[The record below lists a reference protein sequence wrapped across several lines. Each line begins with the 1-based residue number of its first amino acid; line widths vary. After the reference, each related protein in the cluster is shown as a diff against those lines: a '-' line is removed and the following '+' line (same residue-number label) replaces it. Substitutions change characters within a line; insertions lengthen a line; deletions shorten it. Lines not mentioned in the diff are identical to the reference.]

1 MNLIKKYKLIST
13 TLVLSILL
21 LLLYNYVPKILFQ
34 VGITNFNQ
42 KNFEK
47 SSYYFSKA
55 LLLEPDN
62 IDFRYYYVSAIS
74 ELKPSYSI
82 QKAIYAYASDENKS
96 DGAKVLAQNKLAEW
110 QKIIKSNSGNNY
122 IEQAPADSK
131 IIRWNKES
139 FPLNV
144 YIDTTTTLPDYYI
157 SSVRQALN
165 QWQSAIDFISF
176 KTTDKR
182 NDAQIVISFKNLPDN
197 VCDDNVCKYVAGY
210 TNPKIISGKLT
221 TMEITIYDKDP
232 KGEYFTTKEIYNT
245 ILHEL
250 GHSLGIMGHSYSTSD
265 LMYQQNQEQ
274 TSIFAKHR
282 SEFQYLT
289 QSDINTVKLLYMLE
303 PNITDKTIKSTNGLI
318 YTPVLLGSPKE
329 MAGRKVKEALQYIK
343 QSPELSTGYI
353 NLAGAYTEL
362 GEYRKAIDALDNALD
377 LANDNN
383 EKYIIFYN
391 YAYTY
396 GLINEYKTALQ
407 YAQMAKNIQPT
418 QEIIELIGILENNK
432 AIN

>member
-1 MNLIKKYKLIST
+1 MNLIKKYKLAST

-21 LLLYNYVPKILFQ
+21 LLAYHFVPKILFQ
-34 VGITNFNQ
+34 MGMTNFNQ

-55 LLLEPDN
+55 LLFEPNN
-62 IDFRYYYVSAIS
+62 IDFRYYYIAAIS

-82 QKAIYAYASDENKS
+82 QKAIYSYANDENKS
-96 DGAKVLAQNKLAEW
+96 DGAKILAQNKLAEW
-110 QKIIKSNSGNNY
+110 QKIIKANSGNNY
-122 IEQAPADSK
+122 IEQAPADSN
-131 IIRWNKES
+131 IIRWNKDS
-139 FPLNV
+139 FPLSV
-144 YIDTTTTLPDYYI
+144 YIESTDNLPDYYI
-157 SSVRQALN
+157 SSVKQALG
-165 QWQSAIDFISF
+165 QWQGAIDFISF

-182 NDAQIVISFKNLPDN
+182 NDAQIVISFKNLPQN

-210 TNPKIISGKLT
+210 TNPKIISGKLNS
-221 TMEITIYDKDP
+221 MEITIYDKDP

-377 LANDNN
+377 LANSSN